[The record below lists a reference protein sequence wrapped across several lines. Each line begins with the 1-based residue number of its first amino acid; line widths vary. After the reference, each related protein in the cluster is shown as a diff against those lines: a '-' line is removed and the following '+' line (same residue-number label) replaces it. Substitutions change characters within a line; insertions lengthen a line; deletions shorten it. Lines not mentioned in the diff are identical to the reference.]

1 MIAGGLPLIPD
12 GDEAREWA
20 ERELA
25 RPVYAAA
32 EPTPLDR
39 IARSVAEFF
48 DALFNSDLP
57 AGWSGPLALVIG
69 LLVAGLITA
78 AFLIWGRPRLSPR
91 STPAPLDLFGEA
103 ERRSAAELRRDATAQ
118 AAAGRWDDA
127 IVLRFR
133 ALARG
138 VAERGILEPAPGATV
153 HAFAQQAGRAF
164 PSEDRRLDAA
174 ASAFDDVRYL
184 RRPGTPELYAAVA
197 EADDAVTDARPLPSD
212 VPV

>member
-1 MIAGGLPLIPD
+1 MIARALPLIPD

-25 RPVYAAA
+25 RPVYAEA

-39 IARSVAEFF
+39 IARAVLEFF
-48 DALFNSDLP
+48 EGLFNSELP
-57 AGWSGPLALVIG
+57 GGWGGPLALVIG
-69 LLVAGLITA
+69 LLVAGLIVA
-78 AFLIWGRPRLSPR
+78 AFFIWGRPRVSPR
-91 STPAPLDLFGEA
+91 SSPFPLDLFGIDES
-103 ERRSAAELRRDATAQ
+103 RSAAELRR
-118 AAAGRWDDA
+118 AAATEAAAFRWDEA

-153 HAFAQQAGRAF
+153 HAFARQAARAF
-164 PSEDRRLDAA
+164 PAEDERLDAA

-184 RRPGTPELYAAVA
+184 RRPGTPELYAVIAA
-197 EADDAVTDARPLPSD
+197 ADDAILAARPVSSGVLA
-212 VPV
+212 